1 MNCPNCGTVLPNGAQ
16 SCPACGT
23 FIPGVQD
30 YNAFSTQSPYSQGF
44 DPTAFSG
51 AGTPPAQG
59 YPQGGYAPGAYPQAG
74 GYSQNGYPQD
84 YGQNGYPQGFD
95 PMAYGYTQNGFDGYP
110 QGYQPVYGRYNSPMG
125 DRGAFLGALSNLP
138 RVLAG
143 LFRDPG
149 ETLQG
154 MMERNDLYTG
164 SVVAGLS
171 LLLTF
176 LCAMTATHSVVSAA
190 LPGLSSLL
198 GTPLA
203 GDATSMSQGVNY
215 IAGKMAASVGGIAAF
230 CQLIALVFP
239 AVVTLVYLCVI
250 RKVRFSFLL
259 ASNLVALMTLP
270 SIAAA
275 VLCMLGSLI
284 SPYVGLV
291 PVFVGVIA
299 SDVLLCTLVARITGI
314 PEQQSAP
321 VKIALVCI
329 AELLKIVFMQLI
341 GGSLA
346 VNALGTIS
354 GLIATMGSLL

>member
-95 PMAYGYTQNGFDGYP
+95 PMAYGYAQNGYDGYP

-176 LCAMTATHSVVSAA
+176 LCAMGASGNVSASHISPCA
-190 LPGLSSLL
+190 YSGPASS
-198 GTPLA
+198 GSVSA
-203 GDATSMSQGVNY
+203 SN
-215 IAGKMAASVGGIAAF
+215 IAVGGIANEHRKSAANISAGQKNFFHRLRVAVASMITVSSTENSSYLKWF
-230 CQLIALVFP
+230 CSSTLIRSSLVM
-239 AVVTLVYLCVI
+239 VT
-250 RKVRFSFLL
+250 
-259 ASNLVALMTLP
+259 
-270 SIAAA
+270 
-275 VLCMLGSLI
+275 
-284 SPYVGLV
+284 V
-291 PVFVGVIA
+291 PVLGDSSPEIMRN
-299 SDVLLCTLVARITGI
+299 SVLLPAPLAPII
-314 PEQQSAP
+314 P
-321 VKIALVCI
+321 
-329 AELLKIVFMQLI
+329 
-341 GGSLA
+341 
-346 VNALGTIS
+346 
-354 GLIATMGSLL
+354 